1 MAVFRNAQGYMLS
14 PAPVNV
20 GIGATVTA
28 ASTTQVPVLLED
40 LIVASSAFDGTVSQ
54 IRVAGQS
61 IFASSGTVPTNVFS
75 AVAQTEGYRS
85 ISIPINQQ
93 QQLSVDF
100 VGGAAAA
107 NYSFACGTTPI
118 PQDAVVPTDMIGSA
132 LSYVAGF
139 DGGFTNIAAGA
150 TATLTMTILRPVVLG
165 RLVLC
170 LDTDPD
176 SINGLADVNIN
187 SILVNNI
194 ELKSGDA
201 ASSIPAQVA
210 AVKSTLDQDL
220 LLAYPAELN
229 STVSVQITNNT
240 AGPINIGGA
249 IFCMP
254 DLRS

>member
-1 MAVFRNAQGYMLS
+1 MC
-14 PAPVNV
+14 
-20 GIGATVTA
+20 
-28 ASTTQVPVLLED
+28 
-40 LIVASSAFDGTVSQ
+40 
-54 IRVAGQS
+54 IRD
-61 IFASSGTVPTNVFS
+61 
-75 AVAQTEGYRS
+75 R
-85 ISIPINQQ
+85 
-93 QQLSVDF
+93 
-100 VGGAAAA
+100 
-107 NYSFACGTTPI
+107 
-118 PQDAVVPTDMIGSA
+118 
-132 LSYVAGF
+132 SYVAGF
-139 DGGFTNIAAGA
+139 DGGFTGIAAGN

-176 SINGLADVNIN
+176 TVNGLADININ

-201 ASSIPAQVA
+201 ASSIPAMVA

-229 STVSVQITNNT
+229 STVSVQITNNS
-240 AGPINIGGA
+240 ANPINIGGA

>member
-1 MAVFRNAQGYMLS
+1 MAVYRNAQGYMLS
-14 PAPVNV
+14 PQATTV
-20 GIGATVTA
+20 GAGATSTI
-28 ASTTQVPVLLED
+28 ASTIQVACMLED
-40 LIVASSAFDGTVSQ
+40 LIISSTAFDGVVSQ

-61 IFASSGTVPTNVFS
+61 IFASSGSVPTNVFS
-75 AVAQTEGYRS
+75 PVAQTEGYRS

-93 QQLSVDF
+93 QQLSLDV
-100 VGGAAAA
+100 VGGAAGA

-139 DGGFTNIAAGA
+139 DGGFTAIAAGA
-150 TATLTMTILRPVVLG
+150 TATLSMTVLRPIVLG

-176 SINGLADVNIN
+176 SVNGLADVNIN

-194 ELKSGDA
+194 EMKSGDA
-201 ASSIPAQVA
+201 ASSIPAQVC
-210 AVKSTLDQDL
+210 AVRSTLDQDL

-240 AGPINIGGA
+240 AAGINIGGG

>member
-1 MAVFRNAQGYMLS
+1 MTVYRNAQGYMLS
-14 PAPVNV
+14 GAPAAV
-20 GIGATVTA
+20 GGGATVNSA
-28 ASTTQVPVLLED
+28 ATTQIPVQLED
-40 LIVASSAFDGTVSQ
+40 LIMQANAFDLTVSQ

-61 IFASSGTVPTNVFS
+61 IFASSGVAPLNIWS
-75 AVAQTEGYRS
+75 ASAQTEGYRS

-100 VGGAAAA
+100 VGGAVAA
-107 NYSFACGTTPI
+107 NAGFACGTTPI
-118 PQDAVVPTDMIGSA
+118 PSEAVVPTDAIGPA
-132 LSYVAGF
+132 LSYIAPF
-139 DGGFTNIAAGA
+139 DGGFTAIGAGA
-150 TATLTMTILRPVVLG
+150 TVNLTMTILRPVLLG

-170 LDTDPD
+170 TDGNPQD
-176 SINGLADVNIN
+176 LTTVNDLNIG

-201 ASSIPAQVA
+201 AAQIPVA
-210 AVKSTLDQDL
+210 VAHTTSTLDQDL

-229 STVSVQITNNT
+229 STVTIQVTNNGA
-240 AGPINIGGA
+240 AGVNLGGA